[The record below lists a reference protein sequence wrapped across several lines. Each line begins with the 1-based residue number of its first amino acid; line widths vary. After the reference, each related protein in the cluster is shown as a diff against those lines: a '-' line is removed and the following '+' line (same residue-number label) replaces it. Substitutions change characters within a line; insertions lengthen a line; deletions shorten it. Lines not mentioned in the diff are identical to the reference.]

1 MPLIACRISPTDAWN
16 LVRGIRC
23 FCLLLAESLPNVD
36 VPIPS
41 SYVRGNSSIGSTN
54 FTLCLRVY
62 SYFDVRH
69 LIPPFLEKLM
79 CMDTGLSH
87 PPAPTEISSNISQGK
102 TLFTAFRSHS
112 NVIDRQQ

>member
-1 MPLIACRISPTDAWN
+1 MFQFPHRMFGVTLPLTQLTLRFAC
-16 LVRGIRC
+16 V
-23 FCLLLAESLPNVD
+23 
-36 VPIPS
+36 
-41 SYVRGNSSIGSTN
+41 
-54 FTLCLRVY
+54 FTVTLMY
-62 SYFDVRH
+62 AH
-69 LIPPFLEKLM
+69 LIPPSLEKLM